1 VTLKDV
7 TDLINALLSDT
18 SRSSSYILFPSVG
31 VLPGD
36 LGGLAAL
43 AESTEAVVTGES
55 SSYDGSKQRWRHSWT
70 ATGASLS
77 FTGFS
82 FGVILARFR
91 LPSGLL
97 EEIPGPL
104 LIQPP
109 RFRRRYRPP
118 TAGP

>member
-1 VTLKDV
+1 M
-7 TDLINALLSDT
+7 S
-18 SRSSSYILFPSVG
+18 
-31 VLPGD
+31 
-36 LGGLAAL
+36 AL
-43 AESTEAVVTGES
+43 AESTRPLISGES
-55 SSYDGSKQRWRHSWT
+55 ATYDSGTGRWRHAWT

-97 EEIPGPL
+97 AEIPGPL

-109 RFRRRYRPP
+109 REE
-118 TAGP
+118 AS